1 MHGQFVHKTEVATFA
16 NAATVS
22 RAIPIDG
29 VNRVALELPTFAIGL
44 GATTCNVFVQVSKT
58 ETGTF
63 RRLKDMGVYSAA
75 SGLQDWEVPS
85 SIGNC
90 VVLCRP
96 AAGFNYLKIE
106 VSNAATAAGY
116 SPTVHKI
123 F

>member
-29 VNRVALELPTFAIGL
+29 VNRVAFELPTYAIGL
-44 GATTCNVFVQVSKT
+44 AAATCNVFVQVGET
-58 ETGTF
+58 DTGTF
-63 RRLKDMGVYSAA
+63 RRLKDMGVYSAV
-75 SGLQDWEVPS
+75 SGLQDWEIPS
-85 SIGNC
+85 GVGNS

-96 AAGFNYLKIE
+96 AAGFNYIKLE
-106 VSNAATAAGY
+106 LSQAATAAGY